1 MNAVFSKISE
11 ELEHH
16 HDLMLVTITSKSGSS
31 PRGAGAQMLVGEGG
45 RLCGT
50 IGGGAAEHRSEE
62 TARTLLQKKRSG
74 EYCFKLREQS
84 GNDLGMV
91 CGGEISVFFQ
101 YIDPAAKEWKRLVSR
116 VLVMLSAHQPGQLVL
131 HLDGSLPML
140 LDGEG
145 RPVPGIFPEVC
156 DSPGESGQA
165 AEPPLPSRT
174 GAILPSSDMKC
185 RKTKTSFTMP
195 LPVQDRAVIFGGGHC
210 TQALVPVLSRID
222 FRITV
227 IDNRPELSLPKLFPE
242 AEAVLCG
249 DYFHIS
255 DYLDLTPSDYVVV
268 MTNGHTHDFDVLRQI
283 LQNPPAYVGVIG
295 SRRKTAFV
303 NQKLLECGIDKE
315 VLSRVH
321 APIGTAIKAVTPEE
335 IAVSIAGEMIYER
348 ALLREAREIRT
359 AQGCPM
365 H

>member
-62 TARTLLQKKRSG
+62 TARALLQKKCSG

-116 VLVMLSAHQPGQLVL
+116 VLVMLSAHQPGQLIL

-145 RPVPGIFPEVC
+145 RP
-156 DSPGESGQA
+156 SY
-165 AEPPLPSRT
+165 
-174 GAILPSSDMKC
+174 DMKC
-185 RKTKTSFTMP
+185 RKTN
-195 LPVQDRAVIFGGGHC
+195 AAIF
-210 TQALVPVLSRID
+210 
-222 FRITV
+222 
-227 IDNRPELSLPKLFPE
+227 
-242 AEAVLCG
+242 
-249 DYFHIS
+249 
-255 DYLDLTPSDYVVV
+255 
-268 MTNGHTHDFDVLRQI
+268 
-283 LQNPPAYVGVIG
+283 
-295 SRRKTAFV
+295 
-303 NQKLLECGIDKE
+303 
-315 VLSRVH
+315 
-321 APIGTAIKAVTPEE
+321 
-335 IAVSIAGEMIYER
+335 
-348 ALLREAREIRT
+348 
-359 AQGCPM
+359 
-365 H
+365 

>member
-1 MNAVFSKISE
+1 
-11 ELEHH
+11 
-16 HDLMLVTITSKSGSS
+16 
-31 PRGAGAQMLVGEGG
+31 
-45 RLCGT
+45 
-50 IGGGAAEHRSEE
+50 
-62 TARTLLQKKRSG
+62 
-74 EYCFKLREQS
+74 
-84 GNDLGMV
+84 
-91 CGGEISVFFQ
+91 
-101 YIDPAAKEWKRLVSR
+101 
-116 VLVMLSAHQPGQLVL
+116 
-131 HLDGSLPML
+131 
-140 LDGEG
+140 
-145 RPVPGIFPEVC
+145 
-156 DSPGESGQA
+156 
-165 AEPPLPSRT
+165 
-174 GAILPSSDMKC
+174 
-185 RKTKTSFTMP
+185 MP

-255 DYLDLTPSDYVVV
+255 DYLNLTPSDYVVV
-268 MTNGHTHDFDVLRQI
+268 MTNGHTHDFDVLRQV

-303 NQKLLECGIDKE
+303 NQKLLEYGIDKE